1 MASLHILIATI
12 GRPSLQT
19 MLDSILPFLTEV
31 DHLTVV
37 FDGVE
42 PTQIKTETKGS
53 VHIHHEPIA
62 LGYWGHGIRNKYAS
76 HLEKTDFVM
85 HGDDD
90 DTYAPGAFDAVRS
103 ACTDVN
109 TLYMMKVYNVTRN
122 TYLPAFPKIENRNI
136 STQCGVIPHE
146 LNTKGTWGPFYGG
159 DFAFYESIEPLAP
172 VVFVDSVI
180 YLYNCPWH

>member
-1 MASLHILIATI
+1 MPSLHILIATI
-12 GRPSLQT
+12 GRHSLQT
-19 MLDSILPFLTEV
+19 MLDSILPFLSDV
-31 DHLTVV
+31 DHLTIV

-42 PTQIKTETKGS
+42 PTQLNTETKGT
-53 VHIHHEPIA
+53 VHIYHEPVA
-62 LGYWGHGIRNKYAS
+62 LGYWGHGVRNKYAA

-90 DTYAPGAFDAVRS
+90 DSYAPDAFDAIRS
-103 ACTDVN
+103 ACIDPN

-136 STQCGVIPHE
+136 STQCGVIPYE
-146 LNTKGTWGPFYGG
+146 LNVKGTWGPFYGG

-172 VVFVDSVI
+172 VVFIDSVI